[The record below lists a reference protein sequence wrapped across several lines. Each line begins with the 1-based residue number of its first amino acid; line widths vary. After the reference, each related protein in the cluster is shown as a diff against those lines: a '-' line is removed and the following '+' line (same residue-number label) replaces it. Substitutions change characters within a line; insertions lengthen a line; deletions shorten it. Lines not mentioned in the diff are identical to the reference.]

1 MKSKV
6 CDLLI
11 CAVCK
16 KSLSQ
21 STDDNINVSI
31 FQYLTTSKTSIA
43 CKLQKLTAPFTF
55 PLISDCICLNCYN
68 LICNIE
74 ECEANLWSATNEFY
88 LKIDLCD
95 PNDRLRKYRKK
106 RKHSSQEIPKNLQE
120 SEDKVIKVC
129 PLHLKPNKGD
139 EGGGKRLIYGI
150 VWWLKY
156 LGESTYEIF
165 GPPPPPDQLEK
176 NL

>member
-1 MKSKV
+1 MKSVV
-6 CDLLI
+6 CDILI

-88 LKIDLCD
+88 LKIDLY
-95 PNDRLRKYRKK
+95 NSNERLREYCK
-106 RKHSSQEIPKNLQE
+106 RKRSSPEITEKLKE
-120 SEDKVIKVC
+120 SEDKINKVGSLC
-129 PLHLKPNKGD
+129 FK
-139 EGGGKRLIYGI
+139 
-150 VWWLKY
+150 
-156 LGESTYEIF
+156 
-165 GPPPPPDQLEK
+165 
-176 NL
+176 